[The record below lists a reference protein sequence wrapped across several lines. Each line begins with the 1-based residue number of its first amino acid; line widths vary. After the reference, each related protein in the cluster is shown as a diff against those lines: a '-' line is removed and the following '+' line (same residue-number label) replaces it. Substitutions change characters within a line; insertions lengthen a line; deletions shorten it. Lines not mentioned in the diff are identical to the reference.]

1 MGAVRAEIMR
11 VADVEIADAH
21 VAHQIS
27 AMTTAITAT
36 ANSITKSL
44 SKNHQETCHQPR
56 QSSGYSK
63 NNK

>member
-44 SKNHQETCHQPR
+44 SKNH
-56 QSSGYSK
+56 
-63 NNK
+63 